1 MLNQESEAQALR
13 SKGHTPR
20 GLLAWVVCL
29 VQLLLF
35 LGCTYSFR
43 SPSALQGKAIAI
55 PPFES
60 KAARYGIRDDITQ
73 AVIRAFRED
82 NRLKVT
88 EPAKADLVLLGTLAD
103 YKKEPFT
110 YDRQEQLQNYKIRLF
125 VDYALKDAKTD
136 STLWKVSGFE
146 SWATCAVAP
155 DSEQAGIREAIQ
167 KLSRDILRRT
177 VEEW

>member
-1 MLNQESEAQALR
+1 LAR
-13 SKGHTPR
+13 SKKYIVGVC
-20 GLLAWVVCL
+20 LAAVVC
-29 VQLLLF
+29 
-35 LGCTYSFR
+35 GCAYSFR

-60 KAARYGIRDDITQ
+60 KAARYGIRDELTQ
-73 AVIRAFRED
+73 AVIQTFRED

-88 EPAKADLVLLGTLAD
+88 DPDKADLLLLGTLTD

-110 YDRQEQLQNYKIRLF
+110 YDRQEVLISYKVRLF
-125 VDYALKDAKTD
+125 IDFALKDKKAD
-136 STLWKVSGFE
+136 STLWSVKSFE
-146 SWATCAVAP
+146 AWATCGVTP
-155 DSEQAGIREAIQ
+155 DSEEVGIQEAIQ